1 MVTSDRP
8 RSPRAIDA
16 TERAC
21 RGRGRAMMQT
31 IWRLPRI
38 VLQAF
43 VKAYRLL
50 LSPWVGNQCR
60 FEPTCS
66 VYALQALE
74 TQGAMLGSALTL
86 GRLLRCQPWCEG
98 GHDPVPDLSGR
109 LQATRQQQFTGLIA
123 RSTKKKSS

>member
-1 MVTSDRP
+1 
-8 RSPRAIDA
+8 
-16 TERAC
+16 
-21 RGRGRAMMQT
+21 MMQT

-66 VYALQALE
+66 FMLCRPSKRRAPCSVQLSHWGACCVASLGARVVTTRYLISADACKQPVNNYS
-74 TQGAMLGSALTL
+74 QG
-86 GRLLRCQPWCEG
+86 
-98 GHDPVPDLSGR
+98 
-109 LQATRQQQFTGLIA
+109 
-123 RSTKKKSS
+123 

>member
-1 MVTSDRP
+1 MRQ
-8 RSPRAIDA
+8 I
-16 TERAC
+16 
-21 RGRGRAMMQT
+21 
-31 IWRLPRI
+31 IWRLPRNGLQ
-38 VLQAF
+38 VL

-50 LSPWVGNQCR
+50 LRPWVGNQCR

-66 VYALQALE
+66 IYALQALE
-74 TQGAMLGSALTL
+74 TQGAMLGSALTV

-109 LQATRQQQFTGLIA
+109 LQATRQQLFTGLIA